1 MPGSRTARRAVG
13 AIVVILLLTLLAAPP
28 AHARPVDSFRPD
40 SFLDW
45 LWRALALLSGWA
57 KEGSSMDPGGQ
68 PHAMPPPGSSAGQG
82 G

>member
-28 AHARPVDSFRPD
+28 AHARSVDSFRPD

-45 LWRALALLSGWA
+45 LWRALARLSSWA
-57 KEGSSMDPGGQ
+57 KEGGMMDPDGQ
-68 PHAMPPPGSSAGQG
+68 PHAAPPPGDAAGQG